1 MRKWTLASASLA
13 PVALI
18 GGWTV
23 AAARQ
28 PPSYDA
34 VRDTISALA
43 EHGAP
48 DRWIMTAG
56 LAVLGICHLA
66 TASGLSEAAP
76 AGRMLLAVGGAA
88 TVVVA
93 MAPQPSP
100 GHVPAAAVG
109 FVALAVW
116 PVAARV
122 PGPRSALCATAV
134 LLAVLVWLT
143 AELRG
148 GELLGVSER
157 FLAGAQAL
165 WPLLVALYVFR
176 IRRGAARTARRC

>member
-18 GGWTV
+18 GGWTA

-43 EHGAP
+43 EHGAA

-56 LAVLGICHLA
+56 LAVLGVCHLV
-66 TASGLSEAAP
+66 TASGLSEATP
-76 AGRMLLAVGGAA
+76 AGRVLLAVGGAA

-93 MAPQPSP
+93 MAPQPSV

-116 PVAARV
+116 PAAAGV
-122 PGPRSALCATAV
+122 PGRRSAFLASAV
-134 LLAVLVWLT
+134 LLALLVWSA

-148 GELLGVSER
+148 GELVGVSER

-165 WPLLVALYVFR
+165 WPLLVVLCVFR
-176 IRRGAARTARRC
+176 LRHGAARTARRC